1 MKPVSLIL
9 SAILLFAISSAQA
22 EPYGPTLNEVVQQY
36 AVTRNFGNLN
46 FYLSQESIGIRLGMT
61 ARDVERWA
69 SKSRHYK
76 LVSRKG
82 SVWKF
87 RLRDDE
93 DNIFALSFEV
103 WLSKGEV
110 IVLKT
115 NLVNEFE
122 WSQGELAQ
130 LKALKAVR
138 TNECWVKRNFVD
150 PDSLE
155 NGFDFV
161 LETELRIPAQGVEEC
176 AGPSS
181 QAAVVMGRPATL
193 YPKHIKK

>member
-1 MKPVSLIL
+1 MKSVFLIFSALLL
-9 SAILLFAISSAQA
+9 SASLPAQA
-22 EPYGPTLNEVVQQY
+22 APYGPTLNEAVQQY
-36 AVTRNFGNLN
+36 AVTRNFENLN
-46 FYLSQESIGIRLGMT
+46 YYLSQEPIGIRLGMT
-61 ARDVERWA
+61 TQDVEQWA
-69 SKSRHYK
+69 KQSRHYK

-87 RLRDDE
+87 KLRGDE
-93 DNIFALSFEV
+93 DNIFALAFEV

-122 WSQGELAQ
+122 WSQGDLIG
-130 LKALKAVR
+130 LKALKSVR

-150 PDSLE
+150 SDSLE

-181 QAAVVMGRPATL
+181 QAAVVIGRPATL
-193 YPKHIKK
+193 YPKHVRK